1 MLYYTCRKVE
11 REISKPFG
19 FAYRREGRIGLHVHN
34 NPPKI
39 LHPLSLISPSLKID
53 HSTVQRAFAFNSLF
67 GWIHI
72 CYSLRKQL
80 VERSAVFCL
89 GF

>member
-19 FAYRREGRIGLHVHN
+19 FAYRREGRIDPHVHN

-53 HSTVQRAFAFNSLF
+53 HSAVQRAFAFNSLF
-67 GWIHI
+67 G
-72 CYSLRKQL
+72 
-80 VERSAVFCL
+80 
-89 GF
+89 